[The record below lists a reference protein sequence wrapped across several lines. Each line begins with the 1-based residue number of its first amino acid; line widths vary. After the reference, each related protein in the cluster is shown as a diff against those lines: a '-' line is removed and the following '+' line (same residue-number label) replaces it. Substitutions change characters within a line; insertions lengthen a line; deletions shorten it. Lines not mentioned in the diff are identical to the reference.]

1 MSVKEFGVGFRE
13 MKKAIAIIVLGLLW
27 CNVGFAQELIK
38 IPVHVHIVQIE
49 EGDYKTITTP
59 EDVREDFKNA
69 NWIWA
74 QANIFWDV
82 IAIDQTEAN
91 TTGFSSETKWISE
104 NFDAIEDRRK
114 ALKDKSHTK
123 TSLRRLEIISK
134 LIQSEKYQNYS
145 AINVYYLPK
154 LFSSTCGFTTF
165 CRTNSCK
172 KNNETF
178 VVLAHYHPGGWK
190 CSESMRTL
198 AHEFGHI
205 FGLRHKGTEGKDLM
219 RWGAGQIITKKTA
232 AASRK
237 YYNKY
242 LKKKLN

>member
-1 MSVKEFGVGFRE
+1 
-13 MKKAIAIIVLGLLW
+13 MKKLLGILVLGLLW

-38 IPVHVHIVQIE
+38 IPVHVHIVQID

-104 NFDAIEDRRK
+104 NYKAIEDPRK
-114 ALKDKSHTK
+114 ASKDKSYIK
-123 TSLRRLEIISK
+123 TSVRRHEIISK

-154 LFSSTCGFTTF
+154 LFSQVCASTHHVCKTKS
-165 CRTNSCK
+165 CR
-172 KNNETF
+172 KNNEAF
-178 VVLAHYHPGGWK
+178 VVIGHYNHEEGWS
-190 CSESMRTL
+190 CLHMGELT
-198 AHEFGHI
+198 AHELGHML
-205 FGLRHKGTEGKDLM
+205 GLRHKGTEGKDLM
-219 RWGAGQIITKKTA
+219 KWGVGQIITKKTA
-232 AASRK
+232 AAARK

>member
-1 MSVKEFGVGFRE
+1 
-13 MKKAIAIIVLGLLW
+13 MKKLSLYVFLALMF
-27 CNVGFAQELIK
+27 CNAGITQELIK
-38 IPVHVHIVQIE
+38 IPVHVHIVQID

-82 IAIDQTEAN
+82 VAIDQTEAN

-104 NFDAIEDRRK
+104 NYKAIEDPRK
-114 ALKDKSHTK
+114 ASKDKSYIK
-123 TSLRRLEIISK
+123 TSVRRHEIISK

-154 LFSSTCGFTTF
+154 LFSQLCASTHHVCKTKS
-165 CRTNSCK
+165 CR
-172 KNNETF
+172 KNNEAYA
-178 VVLAHYHPGGWK
+178 VLAHYQQEGWS
-190 CSESMRTL
+190 CLENRRTL
-198 AHEFGHI
+198 AHELGHML
-205 FGLRHKGTEGKDLM
+205 GLRHKGTEGKDLM

>member
-1 MSVKEFGVGFRE
+1 
-13 MKKAIAIIVLGLLW
+13 MKKLLGILVLGLLW
-27 CNVGFAQELIK
+27 CNVGFAQELIR
-38 IPVHVHIVQIE
+38 IPVHVHIVQIN

-82 IAIDQTEAN
+82 VAIDQTEAN

-104 NFDAIEDRRK
+104 NYKAIEDPRK
-114 ALKDKSHTK
+114 ASKDKSYIK
-123 TSLRRLEIISK
+123 TSVRRHEIISK

-154 LFSSTCGFTTF
+154 LFSSSCGFTTF
-165 CRTNSCK
+165 CRTNSCR
-172 KNNETF
+172 KNNEAF
-178 VVLAHYHPGGWK
+178 VVIGHYKHEKGWS
-190 CSESMRTL
+190 CLEPAGELT
-198 AHEFGHI
+198 AHELGHML
-205 FGLRHKGTEGKDLM
+205 GLHHKGTEGKDLM
-219 RWGAGQIITKKTA
+219 TWGAGQIITKKIA

>member
-1 MSVKEFGVGFRE
+1 M
-13 MKKAIAIIVLGLLW
+13 
-27 CNVGFAQELIK
+27 
-38 IPVHVHIVQIE
+38 HVHIVQID

-91 TTGFSSETKWISE
+91 TTGFSSEAKWFSE
-104 NFDAIEDRRK
+104 NFIATGQDTRK
-114 ALKDKSHTK
+114 ESVKIKIGERSVV
-123 TSLRRLEIISK
+123 IISK

-154 LFSSTCGFTTF
+154 LFTQSCGFTQF
-165 CRTNSCK
+165 CRTKSCK
-172 KNNETF
+172 KNYESF
-178 VVLAHYHPGGWK
+178 VVIAHYHQDGWK
-190 CSESMRTL
+190 CSDGSGTV
-198 AHEFGHI
+198 AHELGHML
-205 FGLRHKGTEGKDLM
+205 GLRHEGTEGKDLM
-219 RWGAGQIITKKTA
+219 KWGAGQIITKKIA

-237 YYNKY
+237 YYKKY

>member
-1 MSVKEFGVGFRE
+1 MF
-13 MKKAIAIIVLGLLW
+13 
-27 CNVGFAQELIK
+27 CNVGFAQELIR
-38 IPVHVHIVQIE
+38 IPVHVHIVQID

-104 NFDAIEDRRK
+104 NYKAIEDYRK
-114 ALKDKSHTK
+114 ALKDKSHRETF
-123 TSLRRLEIISK
+123 LRRLEIISK

-154 LFSSTCGFTTF
+154 LFSSSCGFTTF
-165 CRTNSCK
+165 CRTNSCR
-172 KNNETF
+172 KNNEAF
-178 VVLAHYHPGGWK
+178 VVIGHYNHEEGWS
-190 CSESMRTL
+190 CLHMGELT
-198 AHEFGHI
+198 AHELGHML
-205 FGLRHKGTEGKDLM
+205 GLRHKGTEGKDLM
-219 RWGAGQIITKKTA
+219 KWGAGQIITKKIA

-237 YYNKY
+237 YYKKY

>member
-1 MSVKEFGVGFRE
+1 
-13 MKKAIAIIVLGLLW
+13 MKKLSLYVFLALMF
-27 CNVGFAQELIK
+27 CNAGITQELIK

-82 IAIDQTEAN
+82 VAIDQTEAN

-145 AINVYYLPK
+145 AINLYYLPK
-154 LFSSTCGFTTF
+154 LFTQSCGFTQF
-165 CRTNSCK
+165 CRTKSCK
-172 KNNETF
+172 KNYESF
-178 VVLAHYHPGGWK
+178 VVIAHYHQEGWSCLHAGGGV
-190 CSESMRTL
+190 M
-198 AHEFGHI
+198 AHELGHML
-205 FGLRHKGTEGKDLM
+205 GLDHKGTEGKDLM
-219 RWGAGQIITKKTA
+219 KWGAGQIITKKIAT
-232 AASRK
+232 ASRK
-237 YYNKY
+237 YYKKY

>member
-1 MSVKEFGVGFRE
+1 M
-13 MKKAIAIIVLGLLW
+13 VLSLLW
-27 CNVGFAQELIK
+27 YNIGFAQELIR
-38 IPVHVHIVQIE
+38 IPVHVHIVQID

-104 NFDAIEDRRK
+104 NYDVTVSEDIKK
-114 ALKDKSHTK
+114 ALKDKSLEK
-123 TSLRRLEIISK
+123 IIVRRTEIIRK
-134 LIQSEKYQNYS
+134 LIQVEKYQNYS

-154 LFSSTCGFTTF
+154 LFSSSCGFTTF
-165 CRTNSCK
+165 CRTNSCR
-172 KNNETF
+172 KNNEAL
-178 VVLAHYHPGGWK
+178 VVIGHYNHEKGWSCLHGGGL
-190 CSESMRTL
+190 T
-198 AHEFGHI
+198 AHELGHML
-205 FGLRHKGTEGKDLM
+205 GLRHKGAEGKDLM
-219 RWGAGQIITKKTA
+219 KWGAGQIITKKTA
-232 AASRK
+232 AAARK
-237 YYNKY
+237 YYKKY

>member
-1 MSVKEFGVGFRE
+1 
-13 MKKAIAIIVLGLLW
+13 MKKLSLYVFLALMFCSAGI
-27 CNVGFAQELIK
+27 AQELIK

-82 IAIDQTEAN
+82 VAIDQTEAN
-91 TTGFSSETKWISE
+91 TTGFSSESKWISE
-104 NFDAIEDRRK
+104 NVIASGQDTRETSIKEKTIERSV
-114 ALKDKSHTK
+114 L
-123 TSLRRLEIISK
+123 IISK

-145 AINVYYLPK
+145 AINVYYLPT
-154 LFSSTCGFTTF
+154 LFGVTCGLTTL

-178 VVLAHYHPGGWK
+178 VVLSHHHPGGWK

-205 FGLRHKGTEGKDLM
+205 FHLPHKGTKGKDLTV
-219 RWGAGQIITKKTA
+219 GTSGQIITKKIA

-237 YYNKY
+237 YYKKY

>member
-1 MSVKEFGVGFRE
+1 M
-13 MKKAIAIIVLGLLW
+13 W
-27 CNVGFAQELIK
+27 CNVGLTQELIK

-91 TTGFSSETKWISE
+91 TTGFSSAAKWFSE
-104 NFDAIEDRRK
+104 NFIATGQDTRK
-114 ALKDKSHTK
+114 ASIKKK
-123 TSLRRLEIISK
+123 TAERSVIIMSK
-134 LIQSEKYQNYS
+134 LIQSDKYQNYS
-145 AINVYYLPK
+145 AINVYYLPT
-154 LFSSTCGFTTF
+154 LFGTTCGFTAMCVTKS
-165 CRTNSCK
+165 CR

-178 VVLAHYHPGGWK
+178 TVRAHYI
-190 CSESMRTL
+190 SEEWNCFVSMRTL
-198 AHEFGHI
+198 AHELGHI
-205 FGLRHKGTEGKDLM
+205 LGLRHKGTEGKDLM
-219 RWGAGQIITKKTA
+219 VGASGQIITKKTA

-237 YYNKY
+237 YYKKY

>member
-1 MSVKEFGVGFRE
+1 
-13 MKKAIAIIVLGLLW
+13 MKKLLGILVLGLLW
-27 CNVGFAQELIK
+27 CNVSVAEELIK
-38 IPVHVHIVQIE
+38 IPVHVHIVQID

-82 IAIDQTEAN
+82 VAIDQTESN

-104 NFDAIEDRRK
+104 NFDPLAEEDIK
-114 ALKDKSHTK
+114 KVLKDKSLEK
-123 TSLRRLEIISK
+123 IVVRRVEIISK

-154 LFSSTCGFTTF
+154 LFSSSCGFTQF
-165 CRTNSCK
+165 CRTKSCK
-172 KNNETF
+172 KNYESF
-178 VVLAHYHPGGWK
+178 VVMAHYHQEGWSCLEGGGAGG
-190 CSESMRTL
+190 M
-198 AHEFGHI
+198 AHELGHML
-205 FGLRHKGTEGKDLM
+205 GLHHKGTEGKDLM
-219 RWGAGQIITKKTA
+219 KWGFGQIITKKTA
-232 AASRK
+232 AAAKK
-237 YYNKY
+237 YYKKY

>member
-1 MSVKEFGVGFRE
+1 MFLALMF
-13 MKKAIAIIVLGLLW
+13 
-27 CNVGFAQELIK
+27 CNAGIAQELIK

-82 IAIDQTEAN
+82 VAIDQTEAN

-104 NFDAIEDRRK
+104 NYNATGRDTRK
-114 ALKDKSHTK
+114 ASIKKK
-123 TSLRRLEIISK
+123 TAEHSVIIISK

-154 LFSSTCGFTTF
+154 LFSQLCASTHHVCKTKS
-165 CRTNSCK
+165 CRKSK
-172 KNNETF
+172 EPF
-178 VVLAHYHPGGWK
+178 SVLAHYHPGGWE
-190 CSESMRTL
+190 CFESRRTL
-198 AHEFGHI
+198 AHELGHI
-205 FGLRHKGTEGKDLM
+205 LGLRHKGTEGKDLM
-219 RWGAGQIITKKTA
+219 IGSSGQIITKKIA

-237 YYNKY
+237 YYKKY

>member
-1 MSVKEFGVGFRE
+1 
-13 MKKAIAIIVLGLLW
+13 MKKLSLYAFLALMF
-27 CNVGFAQELIK
+27 CNAGITQELIR
-38 IPVHVHIVQIE
+38 IPVHVHIVQID

-104 NFDAIEDRRK
+104 NYNAVEDHRK
-114 ALKDKSHTK
+114 RDKSYIK
-123 TSLRRLEIISK
+123 TALRRMEIISK

-154 LFSSTCGFTTF
+154 LFSSSCGFTTF
-165 CRTNSCK
+165 CRTNSCR
-172 KNNETF
+172 KNNEAF
-178 VVLAHYHPGGWK
+178 VVIGHYNHEKGWSCLHGG
-190 CSESMRTL
+190 ELT
-198 AHEFGHI
+198 AHELGHML
-205 FGLRHKGTEGKDLM
+205 GLRHKGAEGKDLM
-219 RWGAGQIITKKTA
+219 KWGAGQIITKKTA
-232 AASRK
+232 AAARK
-237 YYNKY
+237 YYKKY

>member
-1 MSVKEFGVGFRE
+1 

-27 CNVGFAQELIK
+27 CNVGFTQELIK
-38 IPVHVHIVQIE
+38 IPVHVHIVQID

-104 NFDAIEDRRK
+104 NVIATGQDTRETSIKEKTIERSV
-114 ALKDKSHTK
+114 L
-123 TSLRRLEIISK
+123 IISK

-154 LFSSTCGFTTF
+154 LFSSSCGFTTF
-165 CRTNSCK
+165 CRTNSCR
-172 KNNETF
+172 KNNEAF
-178 VVLAHYHPGGWK
+178 VVIGHYNHENGWSCLHGG
-190 CSESMRTL
+190 ELT
-198 AHEFGHI
+198 AHELGHML
-205 FGLRHKGTEGKDLM
+205 GLRHKGAEGKDLM
-219 RWGAGQIITKKTA
+219 RWGAGQIITKKIAT
-232 AASRK
+232 ASRK
-237 YYNKY
+237 YYKKY

>member
-1 MSVKEFGVGFRE
+1 
-13 MKKAIAIIVLGLLW
+13 MKKLSLYVFLALMF
-27 CNVGFAQELIK
+27 CNAGIAQELIK
-38 IPVHVHIVQIE
+38 IPVHVHIVQID

-59 EDVREDFKNA
+59 KDVREDFKNA

-82 IAIDQTEAN
+82 IAIDHTEAN

-154 LFSSTCGFTTF
+154 LFTQSCGFTQF
-165 CRTNSCK
+165 CRTKSCK
-172 KNNETF
+172 KNYESF
-178 VVLAHYHPGGWK
+178 VVIAHYHQGEWK
-190 CSESMRTL
+190 CLEAGGYGVM
-198 AHEFGHI
+198 AHELGHML
-205 FGLRHKGTEGKDLM
+205 GLDHKGTEGKDLM
-219 RWGAGQIITKKTA
+219 KWGAGQIITKKIAT
-232 AASRK
+232 ASRK
-237 YYNKY
+237 YYKKY

>member
-1 MSVKEFGVGFRE
+1 
-13 MKKAIAIIVLGLLW
+13 MKKLSLYVFLALMF
-27 CNVGFAQELIK
+27 CNAGIAQELIK

-82 IAIDQTEAN
+82 VAIDQTEAN

-104 NFDAIEDRRK
+104 NYKAIEDPRK
-114 ALKDKSHTK
+114 ASKDKSYIK
-123 TSLRRLEIISK
+123 TSVRRHEIISK

-154 LFSSTCGFTTF
+154 LFSSSCGLTQF
-165 CRTNSCK
+165 CRTKSCK
-172 KNNETF
+172 KNNEAY
-178 VVLAHYHPGGWK
+178 VVMAHYQQEGWSCLEAGGYGV
-190 CSESMRTL
+190 M
-198 AHEFGHI
+198 AHELGHML
-205 FGLRHKGTEGKDLM
+205 GLHHKGTEGKDLM
-219 RWGAGQIITKKTA
+219 KWGAGQIITKKIAT
-232 AASRK
+232 ASRK
-237 YYNKY
+237 YYKKY

>member
-1 MSVKEFGVGFRE
+1 
-13 MKKAIAIIVLGLLW
+13 MKKLSLYVFLALMF
-27 CNVGFAQELIK
+27 CNAGITQELIK
-38 IPVHVHIVQIE
+38 IPVHVHIVQID

-82 IAIDQTEAN
+82 VAIDQTEAN

-104 NFDAIEDRRK
+104 NYDVTASEDIKK
-114 ALKDKSHTK
+114 ALKDKSLK
-123 TSLRRLEIISK
+123 KIIVRRTEIIRK
-134 LIQSEKYQNYS
+134 LIQVEKYQNYS

-154 LFSSTCGFTTF
+154 LFSSSCGFTTF
-165 CRTNSCK
+165 CRTNSCR
-172 KNNETF
+172 KNNEAF
-178 VVLAHYHPGGWK
+178 VVIGHYNHEEGWS
-190 CSESMRTL
+190 CLHMGELT
-198 AHEFGHI
+198 AHELGHML
-205 FGLRHKGTEGKDLM
+205 GLRHKGAEGKDLM

-232 AASRK
+232 TASRK
-237 YYNKY
+237 YYKKY

>member
-1 MSVKEFGVGFRE
+1 MF
-13 MKKAIAIIVLGLLW
+13 
-27 CNVGFAQELIK
+27 CNPGISQELIK

-104 NFDAIEDRRK
+104 NYKAIEDYRK
-114 ALKDKSHTK
+114 ALKDKSHRETF
-123 TSLRRLEIISK
+123 LRRLEIISK

-145 AINVYYLPK
+145 AINVYYLPT
-154 LFSSTCGFTTF
+154 LFGTSCGYTAMCQTKS
-165 CRTNSCK
+165 CRRS
-172 KNNETF
+172 NEAF
-178 VVLAHYHPGGWK
+178 SVLAHYHPGGWK
-190 CSESMRTL
+190 CFESRRTL
-198 AHEFGHI
+198 AHELGHI
-205 FGLRHKGTEGKDLM
+205 LGLRHKGTEGKDLM
-219 RWGAGQIITKKTA
+219 IGSSGQIITKKIA

>member
-1 MSVKEFGVGFRE
+1 
-13 MKKAIAIIVLGLLW
+13 MKKLSLYVFLALMF
-27 CNVGFAQELIK
+27 CNAGITQELIK

-59 EDVREDFKNA
+59 EDVREDFENA

-91 TTGFSSETKWISE
+91 TTRFSSETKWISE
-104 NFDAIEDRRK
+104 NYKAIEDYRK
-114 ALKDKSHTK
+114 ALKDKSHRETF
-123 TSLRRLEIISK
+123 LRRLEIISK

-154 LFSSTCGFTTF
+154 LFSQLCASTHHVCKTKS
-165 CRTNSCK
+165 CR
-172 KNNETF
+172 KNNEDF
-178 VVLAHYHPGGWK
+178 VVIGHYKHEKGWS
-190 CSESMRTL
+190 CLEPAGELT
-198 AHEFGHI
+198 AHELGHML
-205 FGLRHKGTEGKDLM
+205 GLHHKGTEGKDLM
-219 RWGAGQIITKKTA
+219 TWGAGQIITKKIA

-237 YYNKY
+237 YYKKY

>member
-1 MSVKEFGVGFRE
+1 
-13 MKKAIAIIVLGLLW
+13 MKKLLGILVLGLLW
-27 CNVGFAQELIK
+27 CNVGFTQELIK
-38 IPVHVHIVQIE
+38 IPVRVHIVQID

-59 EDVREDFKNA
+59 KDAREDFKNA

-104 NFDAIEDRRK
+104 NYDVTASEDIKK
-114 ALKDKSHTK
+114 ALKDKSLEK
-123 TSLRRLEIISK
+123 IIVRRTEIIRK
-134 LIQSEKYQNYS
+134 LIQVEKYQNYS

-154 LFSSTCGFTTF
+154 LFSSSCGFTSF
-165 CRTNSCK
+165 CLTKSCK
-172 KNNETF
+172 KNNEAY
-178 VVLAHYHPGGWK
+178 VVMAHYQQEGWSCLEAGGAGV
-190 CSESMRTL
+190 T
-198 AHEFGHI
+198 AHELGHML
-205 FGLRHKGTEGKDLM
+205 GLRHEGTEGKDLM
-219 RWGAGQIITKKTA
+219 KWGAGQIITKKIA

-237 YYNKY
+237 YYKKY

>member
-1 MSVKEFGVGFRE
+1 
-13 MKKAIAIIVLGLLW
+13 MKKLSLYVFLALFF
-27 CNVGFAQELIK
+27 CNFGFAQELIK
-38 IPVHVHIVQIE
+38 IPVHVHIVQID

-104 NFDAIEDRRK
+104 NVIATGQDTRETSIKE
-114 ALKDKSHTK
+114 K
-123 TSLRRLEIISK
+123 TLERSVLIISK

-154 LFSSTCGFTTF
+154 LFSSSCGFTTF
-165 CRTNSCK
+165 CRTNSCR
-172 KNNETF
+172 KNNEAF
-178 VVLAHYHPGGWK
+178 VVIGHYNHEKGWSCLHGG
-190 CSESMRTL
+190 ELT
-198 AHEFGHI
+198 AHELGHML
-205 FGLRHKGTEGKDLM
+205 GLRHKGAEGKDLM
-219 RWGAGQIITKKTA
+219 KWGAGQIITKKTA
-232 AASRK
+232 AAAKK
-237 YYNKY
+237 YYKKY

>member
-1 MSVKEFGVGFRE
+1 
-13 MKKAIAIIVLGLLW
+13 MKKLSLHIFLILMF
-27 CNVGFAQELIK
+27 CNAGIAQELIK

-91 TTGFSSETKWISE
+91 TTGFSSETKWFSE
-104 NFDAIEDRRK
+104 NFNATGQDTRK
-114 ALKDKSHTK
+114 ASIKKK
-123 TSLRRLEIISK
+123 TAERSVIIISK

-145 AINVYYLPK
+145 AINVYYLPT
-154 LFSSTCGFTTF
+154 LFGVTCGYTAMCKTKS
-165 CRTNSCK
+165 CRRSK
-172 KNNETF
+172 EPF
-178 VVLAHYHPGGWK
+178 SVLAHYHPGGWE
-190 CSESMRTL
+190 CFESRRTL
-198 AHEFGHI
+198 AHELGHI
-205 FGLRHKGTEGKDLM
+205 LGLRHKGTEGKDLM
-219 RWGAGQIITKKTA
+219 IGSSGQIITKKIA

-237 YYNKY
+237 YYKKY